1 MNPESKYIEFKTKK
15 DDLMKQYTET
25 FVSIAEQLKI
35 SDNPYEEQSKQNILR
50 KDVLEFLKVSQQLLN
65 LSNDIKKHVILND
78 DIYQTNDEFKLSEKD
93 LLERKQNLRY
103 SYENKQ
109 KEMEIQIKERQQR
122 VHQQNQASHPNQPYA
137 PSGNPQ
143 IQGQG
148 NHPNVQYQRQMQTV
162 PGGPH
167 IVNPNQQ
174 QNMQS
179 QQQQQYYQQQ
189 QNPQNQ

>member
-1 MNPESKYIEFKTKK
+1 MNPESKYGEFKAKK

-25 FVSIAEQLKI
+25 FASIAEQLKI

-65 LSNDIKKHVILND
+65 LSNDIKKHVILNE
-78 DIYQTNDEFKLSEKD
+78 DIYQTNDEYKLSEKD

-122 VHQQNQASHPNQPYA
+122 VHQQMQGNNQSQQG
-137 PSGNPQ
+137 GNPQ
-143 IQGQG
+143 AQGQG
-148 NHPNVQYQRQMQTV
+148 NHPAAQYQRQMQQT
-162 PGGPH
+162 PGGQH
-167 IVNPNQQ
+167 IANPNQQ
-174 QNMQS
+174 QNKLS
-179 QQQQQYYQQQ
+179 QQQQRFYQQQ
-189 QNPQNQ
+189 QNPLNQ

>member
-1 MNPESKYIEFKTKK
+1 MNPESKYVEFKAKK

-25 FVSIAEQLKI
+25 FASIAEQLKI
-35 SDNPYEEQSKQNILR
+35 CDNPYEEQSKQNILR
-50 KDVLEFLKVSQQLLN
+50 KDVLEFLKISQQLLN

-122 VHQQNQASHPNQPYA
+122 VHQQMLGNHQNQPY
-137 PSGNPQ
+137 PQGGNPQ
-143 IQGQG
+143 VQGQL
-148 NHPNVQYQRQMQTV
+148 NHPQGQYQRQMQQ
-162 PGGPH
+162 GPANQH
-167 IVNPNQQ
+167 ILNPNQQ
-174 QNMQS
+174 QNQLS
-179 QQQQQYYQQQ
+179 QQQQRIYQQQ